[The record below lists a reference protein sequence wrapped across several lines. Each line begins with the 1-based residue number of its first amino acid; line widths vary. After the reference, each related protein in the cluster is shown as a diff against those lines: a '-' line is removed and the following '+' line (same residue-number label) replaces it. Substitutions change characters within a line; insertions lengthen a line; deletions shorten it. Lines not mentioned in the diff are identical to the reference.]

1 MSRSVVTRGTVRCP
15 ECLLAPRWCICA
27 GYQAIHSRL
36 AIDVLIHL
44 RESRRPTSTG
54 LLLTR
59 LLPDA
64 RRHLYQPGVPPQA
77 STLVRPGKALWILDP
92 SGDEIP
98 SPPARPEDLQ
108 VLLLDGSWREAVR
121 MRKEVESWGRL
132 VRLPPSGTDKFQL
145 RNQHAEGMSSTAEAL
160 LRLVEALGLAE
171 MAAALR
177 VQLDLHVYAGL
188 RSRGAVR
195 EAEELLTT
203 SPLPAALP
211 EVLRALQE
219 RRRCGPPTPQP
230 PPTPHP
236 AA

>member
-15 ECLLAPRWCICA
+15 HCLLAPRWCICA
-27 GYQAIHSRL
+27 GYRPIPSPL
-36 AIDVLIHL
+36 GIDVLIHL

-59 LLPDA
+59 LLPEA
-64 RRHLYQPGVPPQA
+64 RRHLYQPGVPPEA
-77 STLVRPGKALWILDP
+77 SAIVRPGKTLWILDP
-92 SGDEIP
+92 AGDELPPAP
-98 SPPARPEDLQ
+98 SPADLQ

-121 MRKEVESWGRL
+121 MRKEVESWGRR
-132 VRLPPSGTDKFQL
+132 VRLPPSNTDRFRL

-160 LRLVEALGLAE
+160 LRLVEALGLAG

-211 EVLRALQE
+211 EVLLALQE
-219 RRRCGPPTPQP
+219 RRRCAPDASGSCR
-230 PPTPHP
+230 
-236 AA
+236 

>member
-1 MSRSVVTRGTVRCP
+1 MSRSVVTRGTVRCQR
-15 ECLLAPRWCICA
+15 CLLAPRWCICA
-27 GYQAIHSRL
+27 GYRPIEAPI

-54 LLLTR
+54 LLLAR
-59 LLPDA
+59 LLPEA
-64 RRHLYQPGVPPQA
+64 RPHLYQPGVPPEA
-77 STLVRPGKALWILDP
+77 SSIVRPGKTLWILDP
-92 SGDEIP
+92 SGDERP
-98 SPPARPEDLQ
+98 TVHPPENLQ

-121 MRKEVESWGRL
+121 MRKEVENWGQL
-132 VRLPPSGTDKFQL
+132 VRLPASRTDKFRL
-145 RNQHAEGMSSTAEAL
+145 RNQHTDGMSSTAEAL
-160 LRLVEALGLAE
+160 LRLAEALGFAE

-195 EAEELLTT
+195 EADELLAA

-219 RRRCGPPTPQP
+219 RRRCSPANPQAR
-230 PPTPHP
+230 TSMDT
-236 AA
+236 AS